1 MKSTQVGLFSALGML
16 LVGGAV
22 FAVTPAGGFGATKE
36 PKKTAQTA
44 ADTSD
49 SGERAGSVD
58 ERGPANEEAGATFV
72 VPGTVRVEGRLGHS
86 ALLASSP
93 EETYVMLELRGE
105 DKAGGVPSTAALSLV
120 IDKSGSMRGTRFDNA
135 ITAAVTAVQ
144 RLREGDSVSVVAFDT
159 RSEKV
164 VPLTTINAT
173 SRQSVIDSIRAIRL
187 GGDTC
192 VSCGVEEGLAD
203 LRSASLGKTGL
214 VQRMILLSD
223 GATNNGIRDLPG
235 FKSLGQRALS
245 QGVNISTIGVDV
257 DFDEKVLSA
266 IATSSNGRNYFVE
279 NDADLVK
286 VFDQEATSV
295 ADSVAASAVAEI
307 ELAPNIELV
316 RVFDRTFS
324 RAGSRLSVPLG
335 TFSKG
340 ETKTVLVKV
349 RLPKGKAGELPIATV
364 RMSYRDLTTEKDTA
378 STGKLTLSFVESK
391 SKVSEMDGIV
401 LDRLQRSETAAA
413 LRDANSLFSVGKS
426 DEARKRLQEQQRS
439 INDSRGKAKNAPAS
453 RAGDID
459 DSFNRQEKELETSLG
474 TFATPPP
481 AAAAGQPAAA
491 PPRPQKVQMKRN
503 AEQADAFGL

>member
-1 MKSTQVGLFSALGML
+1 MKSTQVGLFSALGMV

-44 ADTSD
+44 EERAESA
-49 SGERAGSVD
+49 ERAGGSE
-58 ERGPANEEAGATFV
+58 ERGPVSDQAGATFV
-72 VPGTVRVEGRLGHS
+72 VPGTVNVEGRLGHA
-86 ALLASSP
+86 ALLASAP
-93 EETYVMLELRGE
+93 DETFVMLELRGD
-105 DKAGGVPSTAALSLV
+105 DKSGGVPPTAALSLV

-164 VPLTTINAT
+164 APLTVINSST
-173 SRQSVIDSIRAIRL
+173 RQSVIDAIRGIRL

-192 VSCGVEEGLAD
+192 VSCGVEEGLSD
-203 LRSASLGKTGL
+203 LRTASLGKSGI

-245 QGVNISTIGVDV
+245 QGVNISAIGVDV

-266 IATSSNGRNYFVE
+266 LATSSNGRHYFVE
-279 NDADLVK
+279 NDADLIK
-286 VFDQEATSV
+286 VFDQEAQSV
-295 ADSVAASAVAEI
+295 AESVAANASADI
-307 ELAPNIELV
+307 ELAPGVELV

-335 TFSKG
+335 TFAKG
-340 ETKTVLVKV
+340 EVKTVLAKV
-349 RLPKGKAGELPIATV
+349 RVPKGQSGELPIATV
-364 RMSYRDLTTEKDTA
+364 RMSYRDLATEKDVTA
-378 STGKLTLSFVESK
+378 TGKLVLALVESK
-391 SKVSEMDGIV
+391 GKVSDLDGIV
-401 LDRLQRSETAAA
+401 LDRVQRSETASA
-413 LRDANSLFSVGKS
+413 LRDANSLFSVGKT
-426 DEARKRLQEQQRS
+426 DEARKRLQSQQQSLNETR
-439 INDSRGKAKNAPAS
+439 DKAKNAPAS

-459 DSFNRQEKELETSLG
+459 KSFDRQEKELETSLG
-474 TFATPPP
+474 NFATPPP
-481 AAAAGQPAAA
+481 AAAPGQPAAA